1 MTTNL
6 YPGICP
12 VFLLGLQLD
21 IEWKKCQLSQKL
33 LSIYFTLFNYILL
46 YTYLMVLWSVFISAI
61 YFNKII
67 LKQENFQ
74 KAKNWVNCK
83 ACGYLT
89 QHLLH
94 KAFGYNHSKRR
105 PYENHGKCWWLITSE
120 LYSFRILFYL
130 FKEK

>member
-1 MTTNL
+1 MKGTLIGKVLKEYYKNKLVTTNL

-21 IEWKKCQLSQKL
+21 IEWQKCQLSQKL
-33 LSIYFTLFNYILL
+33 LSIYFSLFNYILL

-74 KAKNWVNCK
+74 KSQK
-83 ACGYLT
+83 L
-89 QHLLH
+89 
-94 KAFGYNHSKRR
+94 SKLQSL
-105 PYENHGKCWWLITSE
+105 WLFDPASA
-120 LYSFRILFYL
+120 S
-130 FKEK
+130 